1 MCGMGMSPRRRRR
14 GSSLAC
20 PDPRDA
26 QVPSAE
32 LGRRCG
38 PGSFPR
44 NPRRGS
50 RRRLRSRVPRT
61 ARGPRVRERARPGRR
76 PRPEPLPSRPIGR
89 TGRARGPRGRRRA
102 PPGAAPA
109 PTSCSRG
116 RGSPDAPRCPARA
129 HPAPS
134 RVSELRPPLGSRVA
148 AGVSTITP
156 RRPRNLVAPEAAAA
170 RPLPRSDSGRLQ
182 GPAARRAFFLGNF
195 SLVCG
200 AG

>member
-1 MCGMGMSPRRRRR
+1 MPKSPRPSWGVDAAQAHSRETPVAVNDGAYGPEFPGRR
-14 GSSLAC
+14 G
-20 PDPRDA
+20 
-26 QVPSAE
+26 VH
-32 LGRRCG
+32 G
-38 PGSFPR
+38 
-44 NPRRGS
+44 
-50 RRRLRSRVPRT
+50 
-61 ARGPRVRERARPGRR
+61 VRERARPGRR

-134 RVSELRPPLGSRVA
+134 RVPELRPPLGSRVA